1 MNCLEFHREKLAD
14 PRRLSAEARAHA
26 RACANCAA
34 FAPSVA
40 EGAARNDPLY
50 PALPGRRRHGLA
62 YRLRNARRP
71 CDADPGSGKAAARDA
86 IGVGWR
92 LERDGAAGRWRLL
105 RHRHSL
111 CRRDLALRAHPRGAH
126 RLEQEGTILME
137 HKVKPSPRLEPLA
150 ASHSPELKE
159 NFEAVAKNLGFVPNS
174 LLIMQ
179 RKPKLVKA
187 LSQLL
192 GAIWDPQGEVDRG
205 FKRLVAHVASR
216 TAGCQYCMAHTADGA
231 LYFGVDEQKLAAVW
245 EFRTSPLFSEGER
258 VALDFAIA
266 AASVPNGVTD
276 DMFAEL
282 RKHWNEGQIV
292 EIVGV
297 IATFGFLNRWNDTMG
312 TPLEAEP
319 MAVGERFLAPRG
331 WSAGKHARRA

>member
-1 MNCLEFHREKLAD
+1 
-14 PRRLSAEARAHA
+14 
-26 RACANCAA
+26 
-34 FAPSVA
+34 
-40 EGAARNDPLY
+40 
-50 PALPGRRRHGLA
+50 
-62 YRLRNARRP
+62 
-71 CDADPGSGKAAARDA
+71 
-86 IGVGWR
+86 
-92 LERDGAAGRWRLL
+92 
-105 RHRHSL
+105 
-111 CRRDLALRAHPRGAH
+111 
-126 RLEQEGTILME
+126 ME
-137 HKVKPSPRLEPLA
+137 HKVKSSLRLEPLA

-205 FKRLVAHVASR
+205 FKRLVAHIASR

-231 LYFGVDEQKLAAVW
+231 LHFGVDEKKLAAVW

-266 AASVPNGVTD
+266 AASVPNGVSD
-276 DMFAEL
+276 DMFVSL
-282 RKHWNEGQIV
+282 RKHWSENQIV

-297 IATFGFLNRWNDTMG
+297 IAMFGFLNRWNDTLA
-312 TPLEAEP
+312 TPLEEEAIE
-319 MAVGERFLAPRG
+319 VGERLLARG
-331 WSAGKHARRA
+331 GWRVGKHQI